1 MVHRLRTCG
10 LTITGWVGTL
20 NTPDSLAC
28 VTKQRDEAAQQAAEA
43 WSMLQCG
50 SIYDRLIIDM
60 AVCYGNY
67 SLLL

>member
-1 MVHRLRTCG
+1 M
-10 LTITGWVGTL
+10 GWVGTL
-20 NTPDSLAC
+20 NTPDSLACVQSLLSIESC

-50 SIYDRLIIDM
+50 SICHGLIIDM